1 MSRFLTWRRLLGK
14 SGSVIQGVETSE
26 LAREAIGRGAILVEA
41 IVKNGLDTLSGGWRD
56 NRLYFSTYD
65 EARNWIME
73 DMKTYNKENAI
84 PEYAIDHET
93 TQTIEFVLPRKKKCD
108 GVLFGA
114 NRAPDDEYKGV
125 TEVWVQ

>member
-1 MSRFLTWRRLLGK
+1 MNED
-14 SGSVIQGVETSE
+14 VIQKLEEVVETLRNQTDSLDE
-26 LAREAIGRGAILVEA
+26 W
-41 IVKNGLDTLSGGWRD
+41 NGLRRSRYSTKVPDRYIVRWGWGD
-56 NRLYFSTYD
+56 NRSYFSTYD

-125 TEVWVQ
+125 TEVWV